1 MHKNIDF
8 TYDIGFKYLIKSI
21 NTRKYL
27 IVIISELLNMSYDY
41 VKNKIKV
48 VDSEIITERIKERG
62 KISDCIILIDKFIII
77 IEMNR
82 SYYENYRE
90 LKLRYVTSTYNNCF
104 KKGEKYKR
112 KKIILVNIN
121 RFKNIKNISEYKLQ
135 ENFENIYT
143 DAIKI
148 YEISLVEI
156 YKKWYDKF
164 TISKLEKYLLYLY
177 LTSIEEEKIIKKLIK
192 GDEVLMEIEKERKRL
207 EENEEFIWD
216 FDPEYERRLEE
227 NMKLE
232 YATKI
237 GMEKGLKKEKI
248 NNAKSMKEHG
258 LSIDLISSITGL
270 SKKEIS
276 KM

>member
-1 MHKNIDF
+1 M
-8 TYDIGFKYLIKSI
+8 
-21 NTRKYL
+21 
-27 IVIISELLNMSYDY
+27 
-41 VKNKIKV
+41 
-48 VDSEIITERIKERG
+48 
-62 KISDCIILIDKFIII
+62 
-77 IEMNR
+77 
-82 SYYENYRE
+82 
-90 LKLRYVTSTYNNCF
+90 
-104 KKGEKYKR
+104 
-112 KKIILVNIN
+112 
-121 RFKNIKNISEYKLQ
+121 Q
-135 ENFENIYT
+135 ENTENIYT

-177 LTSIEEEKIIKKLIK
+177 LTSIEDEKIIKKLEAEKIRDDLIK
-192 GDEVLMEIEKERKRL
+192 RETIRFYYDQELDEMIEKKSIREDAL
-207 EENEEFIWD
+207 EE
-216 FDPEYERRLEE
+216 
-227 NMKLE
+227 
-232 YATKI
+232 

>member
-1 MHKNIDF
+1 M
-8 TYDIGFKYLIKSI
+8 
-21 NTRKYL
+21 
-27 IVIISELLNMSYDY
+27 
-41 VKNKIKV
+41 
-48 VDSEIITERIKERG
+48 
-62 KISDCIILIDKFIII
+62 
-77 IEMNR
+77 
-82 SYYENYRE
+82 
-90 LKLRYVTSTYNNCF
+90 
-104 KKGEKYKR
+104 
-112 KKIILVNIN
+112 
-121 RFKNIKNISEYKLQ
+121 
-135 ENFENIYT
+135 
-143 DAIKI
+143 
-148 YEISLVEI
+148 
-156 YKKWYDKF
+156 
-164 TISKLEKYLLYLY
+164 Y
-177 LTSIEEEKIIKKLIK
+177 LTSIEGEKIIKKLIK
-192 GDEVLMEIEKERKRL
+192 GDEILMEIEKERKGL

>member
-1 MHKNIDF
+1 MHKNIDL
-8 TYDIGFKYLIKSI
+8 TYDIGF
-21 NTRKYL
+21 KYL
-27 IVIISELLNMSYDY
+27 IVIISELLNLGYEY

-104 KKGEKYKR
+104 RKGEKYEP

-121 RFKNIKNISEYKLQ
+121 RFKNIENITEYKLQ
-135 ENFENIYT
+135 ENYENLYN

-177 LTSIEEEKIIKKLIK
+177 LTSIEGEKIIKKLIK
-192 GDEVLMEIEKERKRL
+192 GDEILMEIEKERKVYIKK
-207 EENEEFIWD
+207 EEFIWD

>member
-1 MHKNIDF
+1 
-8 TYDIGFKYLIKSI
+8 
-21 NTRKYL
+21 
-27 IVIISELLNMSYDY
+27 
-41 VKNKIKV
+41 
-48 VDSEIITERIKERG
+48 
-62 KISDCIILIDKFIII
+62 
-77 IEMNR
+77 MNR

-104 KKGEKYKR
+104 RKGEKYEP

-121 RFKNIKNISEYKLQ
+121 RFKNIENRSEYKLQ
-135 ENFENIYT
+135 ENYENLYT

-156 YKKWYDKF
+156 YKKWYDEF

-216 FDPEYERRLEE
+216 FDSEYERRLEE

>member
-27 IVIISELLNMSYDY
+27 IVIISELLNLGYEY

-48 VDSEIITERIKERG
+48 VDSEIITERIKEKG
-62 KISDCIILIDKFIII
+62 KISDCIILIDEFVII

-148 YEISLVEI
+148 YEISLVKI
-156 YKKWYDKF
+156 YKKWYDEF

-237 GMEKGLKKEKI
+237 GMEKGLKKEKKNI
-248 NNAKSMKEHG
+248 AKNLLNLGMP
-258 LSIDLISSITGL
+258 IDTIIKATGL